1 MADPFKAEN
10 DDEWSQWFDALHEY
24 HKAKVI
30 KAVTG
35 ASNEFSLRDGAAS
48 QNSNITLLPHRF
60 FNEVRVK
67 EGSVSWTG
75 GSIGTEKSSILHA
88 LDCMSNLQHPTKPTC
103 AMAVGSWQLRP
114 TGDFPPPTHY

>member
-1 MADPFKAEN
+1 MMMQMNGMTVAILLRSRNQFFDEN
-10 DDEWSQWFDALHEY
+10 AREGRL
-24 HKAKVI
+24 
-30 KAVTG
+30 
-35 ASNEFSLRDGAAS
+35 
-48 QNSNITLLPHRF
+48 
-60 FNEVRVK
+60 RVK
-67 EGSVSWTG
+67 EGSVPWTG

>member
-1 MADPFKAEN
+1 MVVQAFSDLVASKVPGGKAMVVVGVG
-10 DDEWSQWFDALHEY
+10 AKRPLK
-24 HKAKVI
+24 KAYRI
-30 KAVTG
+30 
-35 ASNEFSLRDGAAS
+35 
-48 QNSNITLLPHRF
+48 P
-60 FNEVRVK
+60 VK
-67 EGSVSWTG
+67 EGSVPWTG

>member
-1 MADPFKAEN
+1 MVGSVVVKGG
-10 DDEWSQWFDALHEY
+10 HEDL
-24 HKAKVI
+24 KWWV
-30 KAVTG
+30 
-35 ASNEFSLRDGAAS
+35 RDWVG
-48 QNSNITLLPHRF
+48 F
-60 FNEVRVK
+60 RVK

>member
-60 FNEVRVK
+60 FNESRGLTTLNLCECSSLSALPDSPDPPIQSSDHRVVTLL
-67 EGSVSWTG
+67 ES
-75 GSIGTEKSSILHA
+75 LA
-88 LDCMSNLQHPTKPTC
+88 
-103 AMAVGSWQLRP
+103 
-114 TGDFPPPTHY
+114 

>member
-1 MADPFKAEN
+1 MKGKEAEEQKGYSFFF
-10 DDEWSQWFDALHEY
+10 DD
-24 HKAKVI
+24 
-30 KAVTG
+30 G
-35 ASNEFSLRDGAAS
+35 
-48 QNSNITLLPHRF
+48 
-60 FNEVRVK
+60 RVK
-67 EGSVSWTG
+67 EGSVPWTG

>member
-1 MADPFKAEN
+1 VIDLEMLVIADVLLFVY
-10 DDEWSQWFDALHEY
+10 L
-24 HKAKVI
+24 
-30 KAVTG
+30 
-35 ASNEFSLRDGAAS
+35 SLES
-48 QNSNITLLPHRF
+48 TT
-60 FNEVRVK
+60 RVK
-67 EGSVSWTG
+67 EGSVPWTG

>member
-1 MADPFKAEN
+1 MLGAG
-10 DDEWSQWFDALHEY
+10 
-24 HKAKVI
+24 
-30 KAVTG
+30 AVSWPLRAARASVLG
-35 ASNEFSLRDGAAS
+35 AGAVSWPLRAA
-48 QNSNITLLPHRF
+48 R
-60 FNEVRVK
+60 VRVK
-67 EGSVSWTG
+67 EGSVPWTG